1 MFGMTYSK
9 WKSNPLQSNF
19 GMPNQFSG
27 LPSEVRP
34 ARPWSYLFYYEKQ
47 DMAMLLAGVQWSCC
61 LKFVAVDL
69 FFQADVRNDTL
80 VVS

>member
-1 MFGMTYSK
+1 
-9 WKSNPLQSNF
+9 
-19 GMPNQFSG
+19 
-27 LPSEVRP
+27 
-34 ARPWSYLFYYEKQ
+34 
-47 DMAMLLAGVQWSCC
+47 MLLAGVQWSCC